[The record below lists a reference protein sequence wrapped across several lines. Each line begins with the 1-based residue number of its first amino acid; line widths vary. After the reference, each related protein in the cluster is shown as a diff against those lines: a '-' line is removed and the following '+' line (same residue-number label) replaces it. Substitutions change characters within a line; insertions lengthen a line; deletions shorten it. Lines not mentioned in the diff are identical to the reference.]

1 MNIRMIGFDLDGTL
15 LTTDKILTERTK
27 KALEAAADQG
37 VILVPA
43 TGRPLCG
50 LPKELL
56 ELPFIKYAVTANGAR
71 ILETKTEQVL
81 SEMLISVEKAREI
94 LDIFSVMD
102 DATRCVYRGIGYSE
116 KEKACPYSGLCHDKG
131 HGRIYS

>member
-43 TGRPLCG
+43 TGRAGISNTQRYKCIGNGWRGDVIAHILGG
-50 LPKELL
+50 LQW
-56 ELPFIKYAVTANGAR
+56 A
-71 ILETKTEQVL
+71 
-81 SEMLISVEKAREI
+81 
-94 LDIFSVMD
+94 
-102 DATRCVYRGIGYSE
+102 
-116 KEKACPYSGLCHDKG
+116 
-131 HGRIYS
+131 

>member
-43 TGRPLCG
+43 TGRPFSGASVYKICSDSQWCQNFG
-50 LPKELL
+50 DKNRTS
-56 ELPFIKYAVTANGAR
+56 FIRNVNFGRKSAR
-71 ILETKTEQVL
+71 N
-81 SEMLISVEKAREI
+81 
-94 LDIFSVMD
+94 
-102 DATRCVYRGIGYSE
+102 IGYF
-116 KEKACPYSGLCHDKG
+116 L
-131 HGRIYS
+131 RL

>member
-37 VILVPA
+37 VVLVPA

-56 ELPFIKYAVTANGAR
+56 ALPFIKYAVTANGAR
-71 ILETKTEQVL
+71 ILERK
-81 SEMLISVEKAREI
+81 SELV
-94 LDIFSVMD
+94 F
-102 DATRCVYRGIGYSE
+102 
-116 KEKACPYSGLCHDKG
+116 
-131 HGRIYS
+131 

>member
-1 MNIRMIGFDLDGTL
+1 MKRTVQLLVGVYMYVLKRRNKKMNIRMIGFDLDGTL

-37 VILVPA
+37 VILVPT

-56 ELPFIKYAVTANGAR
+56 ELPFINM
-71 ILETKTEQVL
+71 Q
-81 SEMLISVEKAREI
+81 
-94 LDIFSVMD
+94 
-102 DATRCVYRGIGYSE
+102 
-116 KEKACPYSGLCHDKG
+116 
-131 HGRIYS
+131 

>member
-94 LDIFSVMD
+94 LDIFSDYVHYEMCI
-102 DATRCVYRGIGYSE
+102 TMESVTQRKRSLSIFRTMS
-116 KEKACPYSGLCHDKG
+116 
-131 HGRIYS
+131 

>member
-1 MNIRMIGFDLDGTL
+1 MKKYIFFDLDGTL

-37 VILVPA
+37 VVLVPA

-56 ELPFIKYAVTANGAR
+56 ALPFIKYAVTANGAR
-71 ILETKTEQVL
+71 ILETKTEH
-81 SEMLISVEKAREI
+81 SSDKREARTSITKRSRQIRMFYMEEI
-94 LDIFSVMD
+94 L
-102 DATRCVYRGIGYSE
+102 TRN
-116 KEKACPYSGLCHDKG
+116 LCL
-131 HGRIYS
+131 

>member
-43 TGRPLCG
+43 TDGRYVDFQRNFWSFRL
-50 LPKELL
+50 
-56 ELPFIKYAVTANGAR
+56 
-71 ILETKTEQVL
+71 
-81 SEMLISVEKAREI
+81 
-94 LDIFSVMD
+94 
-102 DATRCVYRGIGYSE
+102 
-116 KEKACPYSGLCHDKG
+116 
-131 HGRIYS
+131 

>member
-37 VILVPA
+37 VVLVPA

-56 ELPFIKYAVTANGAR
+56 ALPFIKYAVTANGAR

-94 LDIFSVMD
+94 LDIFSD
-102 DATRCVYRGIGYSE
+102 YDTLRDVY
-116 KEKACPYSGLCHDKG
+116 
-131 HGRIYS
+131 

>member
-43 TGRPLCG
+43 TGRSDSQWCQNFG
-50 LPKELL
+50 DKNRTS
-56 ELPFIKYAVTANGAR
+56 FIRNVNFGRKSAR
-71 ILETKTEQVL
+71 N
-81 SEMLISVEKAREI
+81 
-94 LDIFSVMD
+94 
-102 DATRCVYRGIGYSE
+102 IGYF
-116 KEKACPYSGLCHDKG
+116 L
-131 HGRIYS
+131 RL

>member
-71 ILETKTEQVL
+71 ILETKTEQVF
-81 SEMLISVEKAREI
+81 IRNVNFGRKKRAKYW
-94 LDIFSVMD
+94 IFSQIMIHYEMCITMESVTQRKRSLSIFRTM
-102 DATRCVYRGIGYSE
+102 S
-116 KEKACPYSGLCHDKG
+116 
-131 HGRIYS
+131 

>member
-1 MNIRMIGFDLDGTL
+1 MKRTVQLLVGVYMYVLKRRNKKMNIRMIGFDLDGTL

-50 LPKELL
+50 LQRNFWSFRL
-56 ELPFIKYAVTANGAR
+56 
-71 ILETKTEQVL
+71 
-81 SEMLISVEKAREI
+81 
-94 LDIFSVMD
+94 
-102 DATRCVYRGIGYSE
+102 
-116 KEKACPYSGLCHDKG
+116 
-131 HGRIYS
+131 

>member
-56 ELPFIKYAVTANGAR
+56 ELPFIKYAVTANGAKNR
-71 ILETKTEQVL
+71 TSFIRNVNFGRK
-81 SEMLISVEKAREI
+81 SARN
-94 LDIFSVMD
+94 
-102 DATRCVYRGIGYSE
+102 IGYF
-116 KEKACPYSGLCHDKG
+116 L
-131 HGRIYS
+131 RL